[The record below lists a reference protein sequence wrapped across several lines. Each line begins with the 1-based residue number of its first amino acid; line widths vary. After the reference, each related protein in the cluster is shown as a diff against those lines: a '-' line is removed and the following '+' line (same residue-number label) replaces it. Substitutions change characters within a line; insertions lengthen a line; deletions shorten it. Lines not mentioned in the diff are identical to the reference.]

1 MRAFFVR
8 WIVTTIAVL
17 TAAHI
22 VPGISYQGWGALL
35 VASLILGL
43 INATLKPILMLLSLP
58 LLLVTFGLFT
68 LVINSGLLLLVGKLV
83 QGFEVAGW
91 GSAFW
96 GSLVISIVSVVIK
109 RFQSPP
115 RETTPS
121 RNAPLASPGKTPP
134 SGKDRVIDV

>member
-8 WIVTTIAVL
+8 WIVTTVAVL
-17 TAAHI
+17 AAAHI
-22 VPGISYQGWGALL
+22 VPGISYRGWGVLL

-58 LLLVTFGLFT
+58 LLLATFGLFT

-83 QGFEVAGW
+83 HGFEVAGW
-91 GSAFW
+91 WSAFW
-96 GSLVISIVSVVIK
+96 GSLVISIVSMVIK
-109 RFQSPP
+109 GFQSPP
-115 RETTPS
+115 RETTPF
-121 RNAPLASPGKTPP
+121 RNAPLASPGKAPP